1 MREKFHKG
9 NLKMFRNDDRTYS
22 SIVPRTHGMNEK
34 KAFDAWMEL
43 GSLQRAAL
51 YLKDKG
57 MYNIR
62 TGKPFSP
69 FGIRHAACRY
79 IAVHHEKAKPIL
91 LKAWRDVGT
100 EISTDEW
107 NRFVVDTAAEYL
119 SSSKGRFMR
128 WLEANA
134 WAQRYDYI
142 YAEQYGITPKN
153 RPDV

>member
-1 MREKFHKG
+1 
-9 NLKMFRNDDRTYS
+9 MFRNEDRTYS
-22 SIVPRTHGMNEK
+22 SIVPRTHGMDEK
-34 KAFDAWMEL
+34 KAFEAWMEL
-43 GSLQRAAL
+43 GSLPRATL
-51 YLKDKG
+51 YLKEQGIFNK
-57 MYNIR
+57 R
-62 TGKPFSP
+62 TGRPFSS

-91 LKAWRDVGT
+91 LKAWRDAGT

-107 NRFVVDTAAEYL
+107 NRFVVSTAAEYL
-119 SSSKGRFMR
+119 SSSRDRFLR

-153 RPDV
+153 RPEV